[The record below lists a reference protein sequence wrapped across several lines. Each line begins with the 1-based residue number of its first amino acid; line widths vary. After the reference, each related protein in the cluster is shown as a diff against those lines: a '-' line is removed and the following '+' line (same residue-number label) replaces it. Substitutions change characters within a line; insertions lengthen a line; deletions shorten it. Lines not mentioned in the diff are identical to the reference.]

1 MSRFLAGVAFAFTMS
16 AASLPAPAAHGG
28 ERLADVVLDEQRG
41 GLRTP
46 DGLEFGFGAVVRT
59 FVDGALALETQVTW
73 GELGAVQSVEK
84 GAPDGLAAASLPDG
98 AAGWTGL
105 VLPGDGGVTT
115 VLQKLDGG
123 AVRNVILNTANNRQI
138 RQETEVTLN
147 VPALDQLQRDALA
160 AQIGLRLD
168 AAVASALGEAAR

>member
-1 MSRFLAGVAFAFTMS
+1 M
-16 AASLPAPAAHGG
+16 
-28 ERLADVVLDEQRG
+28 
-41 GLRTP
+41 
-46 DGLEFGFGAVVRT
+46 
-59 FVDGALALETQVTW
+59 
-73 GELGAVQSVEK
+73 
-84 GAPDGLAAASLPDG
+84 
-98 AAGWTGL
+98 
-105 VLPGDGGVTT
+105 TT
-115 VLQKLDGG
+115 VLQKLDDG